1 MGGRSR
7 DISNQAITASE
18 DQLTDFNLQTQQ
30 AQQQVAAQRQ
40 AYENIQIKNPY
51 EDMENVYEDL
61 TVNQQQA
68 QFEAQ
73 QGMQQRANIMQGLRG
88 AAGASGIAGLA
99 QSLAGQGQL
108 QAQRASASIGQQ
120 EAMNQRMRAQ
130 GAMQVQQMG
139 RQGEAMVQEAQTARA
154 STLLGMDYGALAG
167 AQAGQQQ
174 AFQNQQSAYAMEMD
188 RIQSNQQMWVEGA
201 TGLVG
206 DIVDAVIPG

>member
-51 EDMENVYEDL
+51 EGMENVYEDL

-99 QSLAGQGQL
+99 Q
-108 QAQRASASIGQQ
+108 
-120 EAMNQRMRAQ
+120 
-130 GAMQVQQMG
+130 
-139 RQGEAMVQEAQTARA
+139 TARA

-188 RIQSNQQMWVEGA
+188 RIQANQQMWVEGA